1 MSEYSDHSLDNQVS
15 KWRDDFYMVQA
26 RMIEHS
32 EALER
37 WRGWAQFVFLGGRP
51 RREGD
56 DALRAAVCAGYDE
69 LRGELARLRQQQV
82 RWADNIRSALNV
94 EPTLAQPISVEYL
107 IGILVALETELR
119 G

>member
-1 MSEYSDHSLDNQVS
+1 MSDPYSQL
-15 KWRDDFYMVQA
+15 RDQYDDTWERVHKL
-26 RMIEHS
+26 ED
-32 EALER
+32 EAS
-37 WRGWAQFVFLGGRP
+37 
-51 RREGD
+51 
-56 DALRAAVCAGYDE
+56 E